1 MAQGS
6 MNWKQAVAQAG
17 CYDFLLPRARAAA
30 EAAVSRSVPLADA
43 SFVGD
48 EAREALAHVCLSRL
62 RTIHEM
68 PLVKLALQRLRA
80 KGNLGSSLFGGSSA
94 EDMLTVADEVR
105 AELLACGG
113 ASLYAELPQ
122 LEAGCEVVLR
132 NCTDALAELLE
143 RLLVQRAELS
153 GRLLGGKPITRLL
166 GVSGCGGDPHRHGR
180 IVLRVATDVGAFF
193 YKPHDCSLDALF
205 EELAESLFQDSV
217 RAARIVPGAG
227 YAFVEELAPVALAGE
242 DELAAYWRA
251 LGRATALFHA
261 LGSRDMTYDNLMCCG
276 AVPGVLDLETLLT
289 GEMALAGDMD
299 LRPNLPEDAP
309 EGDLGMSAIC
319 TAIPPLKVGA
329 QWVSPLL
336 VDNRAGTCLP
346 RVDGAARTVAGFED
360 EFVVG
365 FVEGYQ
371 RLLAHASEVR
381 ALLER
386 HGSAT
391 CRQIL
396 LNTQAYTQAVGRVF
410 SPGALADEQQR
421 AAVLRELSSGYCA
434 FAGPVGGAVAPHDAA
449 ALAEADIPY
458 YCSRMDGRELF
469 ANDADGSGASLGQL
483 LARSALEVAQARL
496 ANLGEDDLR
505 YELALIRSCLRAASR
520 QRAGA
525 PGQGDS

>member
-6 MNWKQAVAQAG
+6 MNWKQALAQAG

-30 EAAVSRSVPLADA
+30 EEAVSRSLPLGDTD
-43 SFVGD
+43 FVGD
-48 EAREALAHVCLSRL
+48 EARESFAQVCLSRL

-68 PLVKLALQRLRA
+68 PLVRLALQRLRA

-94 EDMLTVADEVR
+94 EDMLAVAGEVR

-122 LEAGCEVVLR
+122 LEAGCEAVLR

-143 RLLVQRAELS
+143 RLLAQREEVS
-153 GRLLGGKPITRLL
+153 TRLLGGRPITRLL
-166 GVSGCGGDPHRHGR
+166 GVFGSGGDPHRHGR
-180 IVLRVATDVGAFF
+180 IVLRVATDAGAFF
-193 YKPHDCSLDALF
+193 YKPHDCSLDVLF
-205 EELAESLFQDSV
+205 EELTEGLFQDSV

-227 YAFVEELAPVALAGE
+227 YAFVEELAPVALVGE

-276 AVPGVLDLETLLT
+276 MRPGVLDLETLLT
-289 GEMALAGDMD
+289 GEMALVRDMD

-309 EGDLGMSAIC
+309 ESDLGTSAIC
-319 TAIPPLKVGA
+319 TAVLPVKVGA

-346 RVDGAARTVAGFED
+346 RVDGVARTVAGFED
-360 EFVVG
+360 EFVAG
-365 FVEGYQ
+365 FEEGYQ
-371 RLLAHASEVR
+371 RLVAHAGEVR

-421 AAVLRELSSGYCA
+421 AAVLRDLAAGYCA
-434 FAGPVGGAVAPHDAA
+434 FAGPVGDAVAPHDAA
-449 ALAEADIPY
+449 ALAEADVPY
-458 YCSRMDGRELF
+458 YCSRMDSRELF
-469 ANDADGSGASLGQL
+469 ANDADGSGAPLGQL

-505 YELALIRSCLRAASR
+505 YEVELIRSCLGAVSR
-520 QRAGA
+520 PKAGA
-525 PGQGDS
+525 SGQGDS